1 MSKINARPVL
11 DRILIK
17 QSEGAK
23 ELVPG
28 IDVPESE
35 REKPCKGVVVAVGPG
50 WVTSTTGELVPMTA
64 KVGDEVIYSIH
75 SATTVEID
83 RVEYVLVKEG
93 DLLVIL

>member
-1 MSKINARPVL
+1 MTQISARPVL

-17 QSEGAK
+17 QSDADSEI
-23 ELVPG
+23 VPG
-28 IDVPESE
+28 MEIPESE

-50 WVTSTTGELVPMTA
+50 WVTSTTGERVPMTA

-83 RVEYVLVKEG
+83 KVDYVLVKEG